1 MSIVLNNEQELAK
14 NELLEF
20 ILTPSELKQD
30 SIIVLSG
37 AAGTGK
43 TTLLKSVIDSY
54 KAIKELNKAIN
65 MPTTKV
71 GWEFTAMTHKAARVL
86 SQVIKSPVDT
96 LHHELR
102 IRPAKDGYAFY
113 GFTLYLEPNIDKEVI
128 VVDEASYIDSKILN
142 YICELVSQEPRLQFI
157 LIGDPYQLPP
167 VGMDHAPVFNA
178 GFKTVHLEQSVR
190 QSNAPHLAQ
199 TVNTLRQ
206 SATQGKLH
214 TIKADNK
221 EVLYLD
227 KKAWDKQIISTF
239 NQGISAKVIQH
250 TNHQVQ
256 ASNKKINRQLTGN
269 REIEVGDTM
278 VICGKLIDSSIIP
291 LDSEVTVMSIDGY
304 YPNGTAELQ
313 LPHYDLRLEDIS
325 GTMYKQLVIQDHKA
339 YTELA
344 KQQMTL
350 RSGSPYIWH
359 LRYAYACT
367 VHKSQGSTYD
377 EVFIN
382 LNSYRSVYKNNP
394 AMALKL
400 LYVAVSRARNKVY
413 FTGDIG

>member
-43 TTLLKSVIDSY
+43 TTLLKSVIDNY
-54 KAIKELNKAIN
+54 KAIKELNKVIN
-65 MPTTKV
+65 MPTTQI

-86 SQVIKSPVDT
+86 SQVIKLSVNT
-96 LHHELR
+96 LHYELR
-102 IRPAKDGYAFY
+102 IRPLKHGYYFCGY
-113 GFTLYLEPNIDKEVI
+113 DLYLEPSMDKKII
-128 VVDEASYIDSKILN
+128 VVDEASYIDSKVLN
-142 YICELVSQEPRLQFI
+142 YICELVSQEPKLQFI

-206 SATQGKLH
+206 AATQGKLH

-239 NQGISAKVIQH
+239 NQGISAKVIQY

-269 REIEVGDTM
+269 HEIEVGDTM
-278 VICGKLIDSSIIP
+278 VICGKLIDGSIIP

-313 LPHYDLRLEDIS
+313 LPHYDLRLEDHS
-325 GTMYKQLVIQDHKA
+325 GIMYKQLVIQDHKV
-339 YTELA
+339 YTEPA

-350 RSGSPYIWH
+350 RSGLPYIWH

>member
-43 TTLLKSVIDSY
+43 TTLLKSVIDNY
-54 KAIKELNKAIN
+54 KAIKELNKIIN
-65 MPTTKV
+65 MPITQIR
-71 GWEFTAMTHKAARVL
+71 WEFTTMTHKAARVL
-86 SQVIKSPVDT
+86 SQVIKLPVNT

-102 IRPAKDGYAFY
+102 IRPLKYGYYFCGY
-113 GFTLYLEPNIDKEVI
+113 DLYLEPSMDKKII
-128 VVDEASYIDSKILN
+128 VVDEASYIDSEVLN
-142 YICELVSQEPRLQFI
+142 YICELVSKEPKLQFI

-206 SATQGKLH
+206 AATQGKLH

-227 KKAWDKQIISTF
+227 KKTWDKQIISTL
-239 NQGISAKVIQH
+239 NQGIFAKVIQY

-278 VICGKLIDSSIIP
+278 VICRKLLDGCIVP
-291 LDSEVTVMSIDGY
+291 LDSEVTVVSIY
-304 YPNGTAELQ
+304 RYHPNGTSELQ
-313 LPHYDLRLEDIS
+313 LPYYDLRLEDNS
-325 GTMYKQLVIQDHKA
+325 GTMHQRLVIQDYKA

-344 KQQMTL
+344 AQYKTP
-350 RSGSPYIWH
+350 RSGPPYIWH
-359 LRYAYACT
+359 LIHAYACT

>member
-43 TTLLKSVIDSY
+43 TTLLKSVLDNY
-54 KAIKELNKAIN
+54 KAIKELNKVIN

-71 GWEFTAMTHKAARVL
+71 GWEFTAMTHKASRVL
-86 SQVIKSPVDT
+86 TRVIKLPVDT
-96 LHHELR
+96 LHRKLR
-102 IRPAKDGYAFY
+102 IRPTKHGYDFY
-113 GFTLYLEPNIDKEVI
+113 GYTLYLEPNMDKEII
-128 VVDEASYIDSKILN
+128 VVDEASYLDSKILN
-142 YICELVSQEPRLQFI
+142 YICELVPQEPKLQFI

-206 SATQGKLH
+206 AATQGKLH
-214 TIKADNK
+214 TIKPDNK

-239 NQGISAKVIQH
+239 NQGISAKVIQY

-278 VICGKLIDSSIIP
+278 IICGKLSNSSIIP

-325 GTMYKQLVIQDHKA
+325 GTMYKQLVIQDHKV

-350 RSGSPYIWH
+350 RSGPPYIWH

>member
-43 TTLLKSVIDSY
+43 TMLLKSVIDNY
-54 KAIKELNKAIN
+54 KAIKELNKIIN
-65 MPTTKV
+65 MPTTQIR
-71 GWEFTAMTHKAARVL
+71 WEFTAMTHKAARVL
-86 SQVIKSPVDT
+86 SQVIKLPVNT
-96 LHHELR
+96 LHYELR
-102 IRPAKDGYAFY
+102 IRPLKYGYYFCGY
-113 GFTLYLEPNIDKEVI
+113 DLYLEPSMDKKII
-128 VVDEASYIDSKILN
+128 VVDEASYIDSEVLN
-142 YICELVSQEPRLQFI
+142 YICELVSKEPKLQFI

-206 SATQGKLH
+206 AATQGKLH

-227 KKAWDKQIISTF
+227 KKTWDKQIISTL
-239 NQGISAKVIQH
+239 NQGIFAKVIQY

-278 VICGKLIDSSIIP
+278 VICRKLLDGCIVP
-291 LDSEVTVMSIDGY
+291 LDSEVTVVSIY
-304 YPNGTAELQ
+304 RYHPNGTSELQ
-313 LPHYDLRLEDIS
+313 LPYYDLRLEDNS
-325 GTMYKQLVIQDHKA
+325 GTMHQRLVIQDYKA

-344 KQQMTL
+344 AQYKTP
-350 RSGSPYIWH
+350 RSGPPYI
-359 LRYAYACT
+359 
-367 VHKSQGSTYD
+367 
-377 EVFIN
+377 
-382 LNSYRSVYKNNP
+382 
-394 AMALKL
+394 
-400 LYVAVSRARNKVY
+400 
-413 FTGDIG
+413 

>member
-20 ILTPSELKQD
+20 ILTPNELKQD

-43 TTLLKSVIDSY
+43 TTLLKSVIDNY
-54 KAIKELNKAIN
+54 KAIKELNKVIN

-86 SQVIKSPVDT
+86 TRVIKLHVDT
-96 LHHELR
+96 LHRKLM
-102 IRPAKDGYAFY
+102 IRPTKDGYDFY

-142 YICELVSQEPRLQFI
+142 YICELVSKEPKLQFI

-239 NQGISAKVIQH
+239 NQGISAKVIQY

-325 GTMYKQLVIQDHKA
+325 GTMYKQLVIQNHKV

-350 RSGSPYIWH
+350 RSGPPYIWH

>member
-43 TTLLKSVIDSY
+43 TTLLKSVIDNY
-54 KAIKELNKAIN
+54 KAIKELNKIIN
-65 MPTTKV
+65 MPTTQIR
-71 GWEFTAMTHKAARVL
+71 WEFTAMTHKAARVL
-86 SQVIKSPVDT
+86 SQVIKLPVNT

-102 IRPAKDGYAFY
+102 IRPLKYGYYFCGY
-113 GFTLYLEPNIDKEVI
+113 DLYLEPSMDKKII
-128 VVDEASYIDSKILN
+128 VVDEASYIDSEVLN
-142 YICELVSQEPRLQFI
+142 YICELVSKEPKLQFI

-190 QSNAPHLAQ
+190 QSNTPHLAQ

-206 SATQGKLH
+206 AATQGKLH
-214 TIKADNK
+214 IIKADNK

-227 KKAWDKQIISTF
+227 KKTWDKQIISTF
-239 NQGISAKVIQH
+239 NQGISAKVIQY

-269 REIEVGDTM
+269 REIKVGDTM
-278 VICGKLIDSSIIP
+278 IIHGKLLDGSIVP
-291 LDSEVTVMSIDGY
+291 LDDEVTVLGIDGY
-304 YPNGTAELQ
+304 HPNGTSELQ
-313 LPHYDLRLEDIS
+313 LPYYELCLEDNS
-325 GTMYKQLVIQDHKA
+325 GIVHHRLVIQDHKA
-339 YTELA
+339 YTGFA
-344 KQQMTL
+344 AQHKTL
-350 RSGSPYIWH
+350 RSGPPYIWH

>member
-20 ILTPSELKQD
+20 ILTPNELKQD

-54 KAIKELNKAIN
+54 KAIKELNKVIN

-86 SQVIKSPVDT
+86 TRVIKLPVDT
-96 LHHELR
+96 LHRKLM
-102 IRPAKDGYAFY
+102 IRPTKDGYDFY
-113 GFTLYLEPNIDKEVI
+113 GCTLYLEPNMDKEII

-142 YICELVSQEPRLQFI
+142 YICELVSKEPKLQFI

-178 GFKTVHLEQSVR
+178 GFKTVHLEQPVR

-206 SATQGKLH
+206 AATQSKLH
-214 TIKADNK
+214 TINPDNK

-239 NQGISAKVIQH
+239 NQGISAKVIQY

-278 VICGKLIDSSIIP
+278 VICGKLGNSSIIP

-304 YPNGTAELQ
+304 YPNGTADLQ

-325 GTMYKQLVIQDHKA
+325 GTMYKQLVIQDHKV

-344 KQQMTL
+344 KQHKTL
-350 RSGSPYIWH
+350 RSGPPYTWH

>member
-43 TTLLKSVIDSY
+43 TTLLKSVIDNY
-54 KAIKELNKAIN
+54 KAIKELNKIIN
-65 MPTTKV
+65 MPTTQIR
-71 GWEFTAMTHKAARVL
+71 WEFTTMTHKAARVL
-86 SQVIKSPVDT
+86 SQVIKLPVNT

-102 IRPAKDGYAFY
+102 IRPLKHGYYFCGY
-113 GFTLYLEPNIDKEVI
+113 DLYLEPSMDKKII
-128 VVDEASYIDSKILN
+128 VVDEASYIDSEVLN
-142 YICELVSQEPRLQFI
+142 YICELVSKEPKLQFI

-206 SATQGKLH
+206 AATQGKLH

-227 KKAWDKQIISTF
+227 KKTWDKQIISTL
-239 NQGISAKVIQH
+239 NQGIFAKVIQY

-269 REIEVGDTM
+269 RDIEVGDTM
-278 VICGKLIDSSIIP
+278 VICRKLHD
-291 LDSEVTVMSIDGY
+291 
-304 YPNGTAELQ
+304 
-313 LPHYDLRLEDIS
+313 DLRLEDNS
-325 GTMYKQLVIQDHKA
+325 GTMHQRLVIQDYKA

-344 KQQMTL
+344 AQYKTP
-350 RSGSPYIWH
+350 RSGPPYIWH
-359 LRYAYACT
+359 LIHAYACT